1 MFETTLE
8 ILSKNSLEDTCIS
21 SLVVFLE
28 TLFNCL
34 RISSRIITLWSI
46 ISLLLFYILSSIIK
60 LGLRLSC
67 LYILLLFYWLI
78 SPTIWTVL
86 IKSALVSSRLFWE
99 FIFFILRYSSN
110 ILAPSRSSIQSLI
123 SILSSVTWT

>member
-99 FIFFILRYSSN
+99 FIFFILIYSSN

>member
-99 FIFFILRYSSN
+99 FICFNLRYSSN